1 MGYYQCVRCGHIVT
15 QKVEILRH
23 LKRKNKCSRN
33 IKSYNYNDEEI
44 LQLSLKKHNEPKKKL
59 SKKINIIEKQ
69 KNDKLENIYQDN
81 ITPFK
86 ENVKK
91 DNTKNEEDNT
101 KNEEEIPNLQ
111 KVSHY
116 DICIQQ
122 KKIDNQITKKK
133 DEDKSKKKHEFIC
146 PICCRIFSRKY
157 NLNRHQQKCSN
168 SKLSQKFEENIILNN
183 NTTNNYN
190 TINNNYNKNLFVN
203 FNLEPFDN
211 EWDVS
216 KITKFTKH
224 SILLSKIMYSNLL
237 KTILENE
244 KNLNVL
250 IEKDTNT
257 GLVYKNNVD
266 KFITMNIK
274 DIIEQSM
281 EKLNKHLNDFYKES
295 VNDDEFVIMNK
306 IFENQKI
313 NIDNKYLDFKN
324 NINIQSKVQEFI
336 TDIFDK
342 KKDHAIKLYNQVLL
356 QNKES
361 NDDGY

>member
-1 MGYYQCVRCGHIVT
+1 MGYYKCIRCGHIVT

-33 IKSYNYNDEEI
+33 ISSYNYSDDEI
-44 LQLSLKKHNEPKKKL
+44 FKLSLKKHQNQNEIKK
-59 SKKINIIEKQ
+59 NIIKKNIIKEMNNQEMNDQQKELLKNINHIDIIQ
-69 KNDKLENIYQDN
+69 NEKNDAKNKNNFSCNIC
-81 ITPFK
+81 
-86 ENVKK
+86 
-91 DNTKNEEDNT
+91 
-101 KNEEEIPNLQ
+101 
-111 KVSHY
+111 S
-116 DICIQQ
+116 
-122 KKIDNQITKKK
+122 
-133 DEDKSKKKHEFIC
+133 
-146 PICCRIFSRKY
+146 RIFSRKY
-157 NLNRHQQKCSN
+157 NLHRHQQKCSS
-168 SKLSQKFEENIILNN
+168 SKLSLTFEENVVN

-190 TINNNYNKNLFVN
+190 TIHNNYNKNLFVN

-244 KNLNVL
+244 NNLNVL

-257 GLVYKNNVD
+257 GLVYKNNAD

-281 EKLNKHLNDFYKES
+281 QKLNKHLNDFYHES
-295 VNDDEFVIMNK
+295 VNDDEFVLMNK
-306 IFENQKI
+306 IFEDQKL
-313 NIDNKYLDFKN
+313 NIDNKYSDFKN
-324 NINIQSKVQEFI
+324 NENIQDKVQEFI

-342 KKDHAIKLYNQVLL
+342 KKEHAINLYNQVLL
-356 QNKES
+356 QNKK
-361 NDDGY
+361 DDNNGY